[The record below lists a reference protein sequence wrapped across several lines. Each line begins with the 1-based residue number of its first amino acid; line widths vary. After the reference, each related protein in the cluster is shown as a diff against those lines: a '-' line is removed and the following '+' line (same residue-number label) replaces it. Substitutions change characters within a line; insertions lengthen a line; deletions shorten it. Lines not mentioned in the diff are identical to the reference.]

1 MQVMGYVYILSNQS
15 RTLCVGV
22 TSDLLKRIYQHKNGL
37 TPGFATRYRIKQ
49 LVFFEEMSDMAGA
62 IEREKQLK
70 GKSRAWKT
78 ALIESMNPEWKD
90 LSDGWF

>member
-1 MQVMGYVYILSNQS
+1 MGYVYILTNQS
-15 RTLCVGV
+15 RTLYVGV
-22 TSDLLKRIYQHKNGL
+22 TSDLLKRMYEHKNGL
-37 TPGFATRYRIKQ
+37 TPGFATRYRINR
-49 LVFFEEMSDMAGA
+49 LVFFEEISEMTGA

-78 ALIESMNPEWKD
+78 ALIEAMNPDWKD

>member
-1 MQVMGYVYILSNQS
+1 MGYVYILTNQS
-15 RTLCVGV
+15 RTLYVGV
-22 TSDLLKRIYQHKNGL
+22 TSDLLKRMFQHKNGQ
-37 TPGFATRYRIKQ
+37 TPGFATRYRINR
-49 LVFFEEMSDMAGA
+49 LVFFEEISEMTGA

-70 GKSRAWKT
+70 GKSRAWNT